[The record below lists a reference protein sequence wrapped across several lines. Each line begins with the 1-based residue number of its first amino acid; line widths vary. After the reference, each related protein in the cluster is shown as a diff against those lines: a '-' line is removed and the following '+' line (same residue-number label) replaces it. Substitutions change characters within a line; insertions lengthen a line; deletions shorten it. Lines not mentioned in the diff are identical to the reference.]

1 MWRLVDY
8 STMSNETAAGLTMT
22 ENDQGDM
29 WLSSWMDL
37 FGRMDAAGFTD
48 GTGDFYDSLA

>member
-37 FGRMDAAGFTD
+37 FGSMDAAAFTD
-48 GTGDFYDSLA
+48 GTGDFYDNLG